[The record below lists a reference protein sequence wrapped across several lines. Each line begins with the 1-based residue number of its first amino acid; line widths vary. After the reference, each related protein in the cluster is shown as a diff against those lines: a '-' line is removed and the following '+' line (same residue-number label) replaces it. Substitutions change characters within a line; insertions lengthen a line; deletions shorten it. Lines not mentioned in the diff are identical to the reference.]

1 MKDDIFVIREL
12 DKYSS
17 MTDII
22 RSNKYELENKILE
35 QKIVEANYY
44 ISKQLN
50 LPLASKLLYLKRVR
64 IVEGKPKSLEQVYIS
79 LDEVKELEHMDLN
92 NVSFYEVLSK
102 YKHIKQLRSQE
113 EIMIVEANEEEKKVL
128 ELSDK
133 EILLIK
139 GVTYKTNDRP
149 LEYFEIATIPG
160 FFRFRSVSKL

>member
-1 MKDDIFVIREL
+1 MKDDIFVVREL

-17 MTDII
+17 MTDLI
-22 RSNKYELENKILE
+22 RSYKYELENRIIERKV
-35 QKIVEANYY
+35 VEANYY

-50 LPLASKLLYLKRVR
+50 LPLATKLFYLKRVR
-64 IVEGKPKSLEQVYIS
+64 IVEGKPKSLEKVYIS
-79 LDEVKELEHMDLN
+79 LDEVKNLENMDLD
-92 NVSFYEVLSK
+92 NVSFYEILN
-102 YKHIKQLRSQE
+102 KHKGIGQLRSQE
-113 EIMIVEANEEEKKVL
+113 EIMIVEANEEEKSIL

-139 GVTYKTNDRP
+139 GVTYETNDKP